1 MPIIPNAK
9 APHSCQGVRDREMAV
24 SSQET
29 YGDVSSNTR
38 HAS

>member
-9 APHSCQGVRDREMAV
+9 APHGLQSVRGREMAV
-24 SSQET
+24 SQKT
-29 YGDVSSNTR
+29 YEHRSRNTR